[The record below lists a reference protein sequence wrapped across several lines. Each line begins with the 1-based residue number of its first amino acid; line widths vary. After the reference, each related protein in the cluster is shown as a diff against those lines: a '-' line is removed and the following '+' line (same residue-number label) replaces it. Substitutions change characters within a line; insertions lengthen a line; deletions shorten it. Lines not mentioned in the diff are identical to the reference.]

1 MTYAVTSQ
9 DDSLSVNVDG
19 VWHRLGEIKSI
30 PEIGEEP
37 EKLEA
42 TNLESSIKE
51 YVRGI
56 GDQNDLT
63 FIFNA
68 QPVGTPNGNIDL
80 LMSLSRNGRYDWKWM
95 SPRLGTQ
102 VVWNGEFTYKF
113 GAGEVNSVR
122 ELSVTVIPRTRP
134 IESKITATYTV
145 TYNNNGGSGSMT
157 DESSPYDN
165 GAIVTI
171 KENTFTPPEGKQ
183 FALWNTKADNS
194 GDAYDE
200 SETFPI
206 YEDTTLYAIWRD

>member
-19 VWHRLGEIKSI
+19 VWHRFGEIKSI

-37 EKLEA
+37 ERIEA
-42 TNLESSIKE
+42 TNLDSDMKE
-51 YVRGI
+51 YIAGI

-63 FIFNA
+63 FVFNA
-68 QPVGTPNGNIDL
+68 MPVGVPNSNIDL
-80 LMSLSRNGRYDWKWM
+80 LMSLSRKERYDWKYM
-95 SPRLGTQ
+95 SPRLGIQ
-102 VVWNGEFTYKF
+102 VVWTGEFTYKY

-122 ELSVTVIPRTRP
+122 ELSVTIIPRTKP
-134 IESKITATYTV
+134 IESKITASYTV
-145 TYNNNGGSGSMT
+145 TYDNNGGSGSMT
-157 DESSPYDN
+157 DASSPYDN
-165 GAIVTI
+165 GATVTVQT
-171 KENTFTPPEGKQ
+171 NTFTAPDGKK